1 MSLYGNNEAI
11 LLVRHVMT
19 SVESKMHHDLENYL
33 AAHFWKKIAHHFSS
47 TNSNPDY
54 TYMLSQNYF
63 FLLTMGES
71 CVAVIL
77 QVNKFVNSIKKIFLF
92 FRFSYEFIY
101 YIVWFVFYLSTN
113 KSWKF

>member
-47 TNSNPDY
+47 TNSNPELY
-54 TYMLSQNYF
+54 LHVVSKL
-63 FLLTMGES
+63 FLCCCHTAG
-71 CVAVIL
+71 
-77 QVNKFVNSIKKIFLF
+77 
-92 FRFSYEFIY
+92 
-101 YIVWFVFYLSTN
+101 
-113 KSWKF
+113 